1 MPFLRSTYKCFDC
14 HTGKGRNG
22 ACISDLKEKNKKSDS
37 SFFESCRFSPY
48 SSEKTS
54 NCRRASFFQPLYR
67 IQKRF
72 LQRARGIAEIV
83 FGCFFGKSGVA
94 LEYMNR
100 IWSKEQLFLSADTVQ
115 LIERRNDFCQRDGNI
130 RYGFF
135 YADASGNRFENISD
149 CGIVTGENI
158 AFSAYA
164 LFRT

>member
-1 MPFLRSTYKCFDC
+1 MYFRSERK
-14 HTGKGRNG
+14 KQ
-22 ACISDLKEKNKKSDS
+22 EKRQL
-37 SFFESCRFSPY
+37 FFESCRFSPY
-48 SSEKTS
+48 SSEKIS
-54 NCRRASFFQPLYR
+54 NCRGAGFFQPLYR

-100 IWSKEQLFLSADTVQ
+100 IWSKEQLFLSADAVQ

-149 CGIVTGENI
+149 CGIVTGENLT
-158 AFSAYA
+158 FSAYA